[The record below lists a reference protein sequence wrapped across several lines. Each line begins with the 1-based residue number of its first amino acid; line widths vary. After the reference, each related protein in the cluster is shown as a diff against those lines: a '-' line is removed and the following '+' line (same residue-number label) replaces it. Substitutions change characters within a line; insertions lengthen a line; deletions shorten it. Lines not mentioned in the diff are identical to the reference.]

1 LQINFVNFS
10 PRQNLLS
17 LFNFFFSS
25 VQFATT
31 RCVPTYLPTHRPANQ
46 TGPNQTGQGTT
57 NPELLRRQRIPTR
70 TTVDSPTSFLPA
82 TSRGNY
88 SPYYLPTRPA
98 NETGQGTTNPE
109 LLGRQRIPARTTVD
123 SLQASRLLP
132 CFSTTKTQTG
142 PCPNSSAGCSELR
155 TTVDSPQTWAL
166 CARALNLLFVAIET
180 SRVRDRKGE
189 TWRFV
194 F

>member
-1 LQINFVNFS
+1 M
-10 PRQNLLS
+10 
-17 LFNFFFSS
+17 SS
-25 VQFATT
+25 IRNDPATST
-31 RCVPTYLPTHRPANQ
+31 YYLPTHRPA
-46 TGPNQTGQGTT
+46 NQTGQGTT

-70 TTVDSPTSFLPA
+70 TTVDSPTSFLRA

-166 CARALNLLFVAIET
+166 CARALNLLSKPVEYGIG
-180 SRVRDRKGE
+180 KGKLGALCSE
-189 TWRFV
+189 LAFCSKPV
-194 F
+194 IGKGA

>member
-1 LQINFVNFS
+1 M
-10 PRQNLLS
+10 
-17 LFNFFFSS
+17 
-25 VQFATT
+25 
-31 RCVPTYLPTHRPANQ
+31 CTYLLHLEGTILHTTFLA
-46 TGPNQTGQGTT
+46 NQTGQGTT

-109 LLGRQRIPARTTVD
+109 LLGRQQIPARTTVD

-132 CFSTTKTQTG
+132 CFSTTKTQT
-142 PCPNSSAGCSELR
+142 SAGCSELR
-155 TTVDSPQTWAL
+155 TTVDSLQTWAL
-166 CARALNLLFVAIET
+166 CARVLNLGHFVH
-180 SRVRDRKGE
+180 
-189 TWRFV
+189 V

>member
-1 LQINFVNFS
+1 MNVFGELVANQFFNFS

-17 LFNFFFSS
+17 LFPIFFSHLFNS
-25 VQFATT
+25 QRPGVYLPATS
-31 RCVPTYLPTHRPANQ
+31 RGNYSPYYLPTHRPANQ

-109 LLGRQRIPARTTVD
+109 VLGRQRIPARTT
-123 SLQASRLLP
+123 
-132 CFSTTKTQTG
+132 G
-142 PCPNSSAGCSELR
+142 EGY
-155 TTVDSPQTWAL
+155 
-166 CARALNLLFVAIET
+166 LFLYD
-180 SRVRDRKGE
+180 RDCR
-189 TWRFV
+189 
-194 F
+194 